1 MIIFS
6 LRKAIEPIG
15 ILNINI
21 NEINAINI
29 KYIKK
34 SVFIL
39 NPINNVKAIVRFIIA
54 FLELVK
60 KIANIIPKEEVIGMM
75 KEALQI
81 EEEFICESISGNLIG
96 MNCDLMKQYIH
107 HIADRLLVQF
117 GYSKMFYETNPFT
130 FMNKISLDGKTNFFE
145 QRVSEYNLVNKH
157 EEEQIFQFDLSE
169 EF

>member
-6 LRKAIEPIG
+6 LKKAIEPIG

-60 KIANIIPKEEVIGMM
+60 KIANIIPKEE
-75 KEALQI
+75 KE
-81 EEEFICESISGNLIG
+81 
-96 MNCDLMKQYIH
+96 
-107 HIADRLLVQF
+107 
-117 GYSKMFYETNPFT
+117 
-130 FMNKISLDGKTNFFE
+130 
-145 QRVSEYNLVNKH
+145 
-157 EEEQIFQFDLSE
+157 
-169 EF
+169 